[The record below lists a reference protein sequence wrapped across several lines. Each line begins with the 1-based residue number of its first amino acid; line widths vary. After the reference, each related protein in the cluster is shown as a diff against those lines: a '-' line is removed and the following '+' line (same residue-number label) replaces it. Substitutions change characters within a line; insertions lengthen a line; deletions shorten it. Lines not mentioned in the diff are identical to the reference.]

1 MNLHKNNK
9 LEYTTAQKIIIF
21 CLSISIIV
29 FAMPGRSTGFC
40 AFIEPILKSTEL
52 SRDLLSAILMCTTLI
67 GGLSMLIIGKVID
80 NVGTRKS
87 LLVSLALWTMTMAT
101 LGHYKVITDIVGQHI
116 NKTLVHLIFFGLT
129 LSATRLLGQNILT
142 SIGHVQIMR
151 CFQKR
156 TGIMISFVNV
166 VVALAFG
173 VSPKFLNTLIVN
185 AGWENTYNMFSV
197 ISCIL
202 LLIALFFLREI
213 IEDDKQKNKK
223 NRVSAPTIFS
233 KKDIFKEKNFWCI
246 VCSLCVNSF
255 IGSGIVI
262 HAVDI
267 FRESGA
273 SASSAM
279 NCFIY
284 IGITSMISGMLFGR
298 LIDMNKAKFAL
309 LLMLSA
315 QLIGMINLE
324 WISNKFSLVVYSI
337 AIGCSWGG
345 YGIFFSAIWAKIFP
359 IKNLGEVNGTIC
371 FFTILTGSSSILLMS
386 LSKSL
391 TGSYFTIIHIIE
403 ALVIVAA
410 LFVIRHFKIEQIKE

>member
-1 MNLHKNNK
+1 MHSGANNK
-9 LEYTTAQKIIIF
+9 SEYTLLQKLIIF

-40 AFIEPILKSTEL
+40 AFLEPILKSTGL
-52 SRDLLSAILMCTTLI
+52 SRDLLSAILMITTLI
-67 GGLSMLIIGKVID
+67 GGLSMLIIGKAID

-87 LLVSLALWTMTMAT
+87 LIIALSLWTITMSV
-101 LGHYKVITDIVGQHI
+101 LGHYNAIINLIGQHI
-116 NKTLVHLIFFGLT
+116 NKMLFHLIFFGLT

-142 SIGHVQIMR
+142 SIAHVQIMK

-156 TGIMISFVNV
+156 TGIIMSLSNIM
-166 VVALAFG
+166 VALAFG
-173 VSPKFLNTLIVN
+173 TSPKILNSLVTN
-185 AGWENTYNMFSV
+185 AGWQKTYNAFSL
-197 ISCIL
+197 ISCLL
-202 LLIALFFLREI
+202 LLIAFFFLREI
-213 IEDDKQKNKK
+213 SEDDKQMNQKK
-223 NRVSAPTIFS
+223 KISVQLSFS

-284 IGITSMISGMLFGR
+284 IGIVSMLSGMLFGR
-298 LIDMNKAKFAL
+298 LIDINKEKFAL
-309 LLMLSA
+309 LLMLSS
-315 QLIGMINLE
+315 QFIGMINLE
-324 WISNKFSLVVYSI
+324 FINNKFSLIIYSI

-359 IKNLGEVNGTIC
+359 IKNLGEVNGTVC

-403 ALVIVAA
+403 IMVVVAA
-410 LFVIRHFKIEQIKE
+410 LLVIKHFKIEQIKE